1 MRGSTAGTSLR
12 PIGDRPSISPA
23 IDIVLAVNWPPH
35 APAPGQATSSSAR
48 SSLSVMRPAEH
59 APTASNTSWIVT
71 SLPWNLP
78 GMIDPPY
85 SISPG
90 RSSRASAIIV
100 PGMVLSQPDSA
111 TTPSHIA
118 PRTASSIESAITSR
132 DTSDARMPSV
142 PMLMPSETTMVLN
155 SIGVPPAARIPSFTF
170 APSSRR
176 CRLQGVASVQVFAT
190 AMSGF
195 SRSASLSPVAFSI
208 ARAGRALCPS

>member
-1 MRGSTAGTSLR
+1 M
-12 PIGDRPSISPA
+12 
-23 IDIVLAVNWPPH
+23 
-35 APAPGQATSSSAR
+35 
-48 SSLSVMRPAEH
+48 
-59 APTASNTSWIVT
+59 
-71 SLPWNLP
+71 
-78 GMIDPPY
+78 
-85 SISPG
+85 
-90 RSSRASAIIV
+90 
-100 PGMVLSQPDSA
+100 SQPDSA

-142 PMLMPSETTMVLN
+142 PMLMPSETTTVLN
-155 SIGVPPAARIPSFTF
+155 SIGVPPAARMPSLTF

-208 ARAGRALCPS
+208 ARAGARLMPFLIASLFKAPRLYHAKMGPIRPAR